1 MSQQQQSSGDAM
13 GLDMENRDP
22 NDINDHIKV
31 AFDDILAEVPGAH
44 AIDCVWRNSY
54 RCFEGGK
61 SCCYKFLTAICGIC
75 IALYWGCCFACLA
88 FEHIWCVT
96 PSLSA
101 FRVECGAW
109 RKYYSICMDCFC
121 APCCETMGLCFS
133 NIKVQ
138 NK

>member
-1 MSQQQQSSGDAM
+1 MLVIKANS
-13 GLDMENRDP
+13 E
-22 NDINDHIKV
+22 DIKHTFIERICFLHIVLSFQV
-31 AFDDILAEVPGAH
+31 AFEDILAEVPGAH